1 MNPKAWETEKQ
12 YARDNLP
19 PQFAELVC
27 STKKPFAQGITDV
40 RSPRNVFMGGKVAL
54 IGKLAIL
61 RKSIPRDIYITLGC
75 RRVHVGGMLGPVKLF
90 DFLSKPSH

>member
-1 MNPKAWETEKQ
+1 MYYKNFPEEDGSKERLLTDADGMFHRITLPPGKMNPKAWEKEKQ

-19 PQFAELVC
+19 PQFAEIVC

-54 IGKLAIL
+54 IGKLA
-61 RKSIPRDIYITLGC
+61 TL
-75 RRVHVGGMLGPVKLF
+75 P
-90 DFLSKPSH
+90 